1 MAGIADFL
9 DSLIGGF
16 DLICY
21 SLAIGSLFWGLFV
34 LRPWHSPRQF
44 PTDLRHT
51 HRPWQYQDGYSTLLL
66 QKTIALI
73 YKGAFWLS
81 AAQLFKIILKV
92 WLMTAVLERS
102 PFPEFAETT
111 QFIGGIV
118 RMTLTLFLA
127 TYCYRYLSKNPFSKQ
142 HWIIA
147 TIVALPMIISG
158 AWLVHG
164 AGRFENQ
171 YLLMTLT
178 VIHQLAAAAWI
189 GGVFQLVNLWL
200 LRNRNQ
206 ITAGLWPLLLKRFS
220 MFGIASVT
228 MILISG
234 LPIAWQYID
243 SWNGLIGTGYG
254 NLLLVK
260 ITLLAIALGFAWLN
274 KSAVLEFGFS
284 GNNHALNNRVPYYIE
299 AETFILITLLFTAA
313 SLASQPPAI
322 DIPSLTASW
331 QEVLGTFRP
340 QIPMTNSPT
349 HTALIAGEAGRVA
362 IVGQVPSLAATEWSN
377 YNHNI
382 AGIFL
387 TVMSF
392 FAMLSYVRKPGF
404 EHFKYWPLGFVG
416 LGIFLFFRSDAE
428 SWPLGPIG
436 FWDSTFNNGEVLQHR
451 IATLLVFVLGIMELS
466 ARITKNPNSKLPF
479 VFPLLAAF
487 GGLMLLTH
495 SHVGFQAKSAF
506 LIQVGHTTMGIFSLI
521 LACGRWLE
529 LKLDNPSKDITRDG
543 VYAASLSGTGAAIT
557 RDGVYAASLSGTGAA
572 IVKDGGNID
581 DYREQAWQPSLAVSK
596 IAGFIS
602 VAALFQIGIIL
613 MFYRE
618 PLY

>member
-21 SLAIGSLFWGLFV
+21 SLTIGGLFWGLFV
-34 LRPWHSPRQF
+34 LRPWNNHN
-44 PTDLRHT
+44 
-51 HRPWQYQDGYSTLLL
+51 GYNAELL
-66 QKTIALI
+66 QRTIALI
-73 YKGAFWLS
+73 YKGGFLLA

-92 WLMTAVLERS
+92 WLMTAVLERW
-102 PFPEFAETT
+102 PFPEFASTT
-111 QFIGGIV
+111 QFIGGII
-118 RMTLTLFLA
+118 RTLLTVFLA
-127 TYCYRYLSKNPFSKQ
+127 GYCYQYLSKNPASKA
-142 HWIIA
+142 HWTMA
-147 TIVALPMIISG
+147 AVVALPMIISG
-158 AWLVHG
+158 AWLVHA

-171 YLLMTLT
+171 FILMSLT

-189 GGVFQLVNLWL
+189 GGIFQLVNLWL
-200 LRNRNQ
+200 LRKNNQ
-206 ITAGLWPLLLKRFS
+206 VAAELWPLMLRRFS
-220 MFGIASVT
+220 RFGIASVA
-228 MILISG
+228 MILVSG
-234 LPIAWQYID
+234 VPIALQYID
-243 SWNGLIGTGYG
+243 TWNGLVGTGYG
-254 NLLLVK
+254 NLLMVK

-274 KSAVLEFGFS
+274 KSAVLEYGIS
-284 GNNHALNNRVPYYIE
+284 GNPYALNNCVPYYIE
-299 AETFILITLLFTAA
+299 AETFVLITLLFTAA

-322 DIPSLTASW
+322 DISALTASW
-331 QEVLGTFRP
+331 HEVLNTFNP
-340 QIPMTNSPT
+340 QIPQTSSPS
-349 HTALIAGEAGRVA
+349 HVALIAGEAGRVA
-362 IVGQVPSLAATEWSN
+362 IIDQVPSMAATEWSN

-387 TVMSF
+387 TTMSF
-392 FAMLSYVRKPGF
+392 FAMLSYIKHLPSFFSAFDKYLPLTR
-404 EHFKYWPLGFVG
+404 YWPLGFVG

-428 SWPLGPIG
+428 SWPLGPIS

-451 IATLLVFVLGIMELS
+451 IATLLVFVLGLFELS
-466 ARITKNPNSKLPF
+466 ARMTKNPNSKLPF

-529 LKLDNPSKDITRDG
+529 LKLDRPGKDF
-543 VYAASLSGTGAAIT
+543 
-557 RDGVYAASLSGTGAA
+557 
-572 IVKDGGNID
+572 
-581 DYREQAWQPSLAVSK
+581 
-596 IAGFIS
+596 AGFIS

>member
-21 SLAIGSLFWGLFV
+21 SLTIGGLFWGLFV
-34 LRPWHSPRQF
+34 LRPWNNQN
-44 PTDLRHT
+44 
-51 HRPWQYQDGYSTLLL
+51 GYNAELL
-66 QKTIALI
+66 QRTIALI
-73 YKGAFWLS
+73 YKGGFLLA

-92 WLMTAVLERS
+92 WLMTAVIERW
-102 PFPEFAETT
+102 PFPEFASTT
-111 QFIGGIV
+111 QFIGGII
-118 RMTLTLFLA
+118 RTLLTVFLA
-127 TYCYRYLSKNPFSKQ
+127 GYCYQYLSKNPASKA
-142 HWIIA
+142 HWTLA
-147 TIVALPMIISG
+147 AVVALPMIISG
-158 AWLVHG
+158 AWLVHA

-171 YLLMTLT
+171 FVLMSLT

-189 GGVFQLVNLWL
+189 GGIFQLVNLWL
-200 LRNRNQ
+200 LRKNNQ
-206 ITAGLWPLLLKRFS
+206 VAAELWPLMLRRFS
-220 MFGIASVT
+220 KFGIASVA
-228 MILISG
+228 MILVSG
-234 LPIAWQYID
+234 VPIALQYID
-243 SWNGLIGTGYG
+243 TWNGLVGTGYG
-254 NLLLVK
+254 NLLMVK

-274 KSAVLEFGFS
+274 KSAVLEYGIS
-284 GNNHALNNRVPYYIE
+284 GNPYALNNRVPYYIE
-299 AETFILITLLFTAA
+299 AETFVLITLLFTAA

-322 DIPSLTASW
+322 DISALTASW
-331 QEVLGTFRP
+331 HEVLNTFNP
-340 QIPMTNSPT
+340 QIPQTSSPS
-349 HTALIAGEAGRVA
+349 HVALIAGEAGRVA
-362 IVGQVPSLAATEWSN
+362 IIDQVPSMAATEWSN

-387 TVMSF
+387 TTMSF
-392 FAMLSYVRKPGF
+392 FAMLSYIKHLPSFFSAFDKYLPLTR
-404 EHFKYWPLGFVG
+404 YWPLGFVG

-428 SWPLGPIG
+428 SWPLGPIS

-451 IATLLVFVLGIMELS
+451 IATLLVFVLGLFELS
-466 ARITKNPNSKLPF
+466 ARMTKNPNSKLPF

-529 LKLDNPSKDITRDG
+529 LKLDRPGKDF
-543 VYAASLSGTGAAIT
+543 
-557 RDGVYAASLSGTGAA
+557 
-572 IVKDGGNID
+572 
-581 DYREQAWQPSLAVSK
+581 
-596 IAGFIS
+596 AGFIS

>member
-21 SLAIGSLFWGLFV
+21 SLTIGGLLWGLFV
-34 LRPWHSPRQF
+34 LRPWNN
-44 PTDLRHT
+44 
-51 HRPWQYQDGYSTLLL
+51 QDKYNAVLLK
-66 QKTIALI
+66 KTIALI
-73 YKGAFWLS
+73 YTGGFLLA
-81 AAQLFKIILKV
+81 AAQLFKIILKI
-92 WLMTAVLERS
+92 WLMTAVLERW
-102 PFPEFAETT
+102 PFPEFAGTT

-118 RMTLTLFLA
+118 RTLLTLVLA
-127 TYCYRYLSKNPFSKQ
+127 SYCYQYLSKNPSSRT
-142 HWIIA
+142 HWTTA
-147 TIVALPMIISG
+147 VIVALPMIISG
-158 AWLVHG
+158 AWLVHA
-164 AGRFENQ
+164 AGRFDNQ
-171 YLLMTLT
+171 LVLMSLT

-189 GGVFQLVNLWL
+189 GGIFQLVNLWL
-200 LRNRNQ
+200 LRQ
-206 ITAGLWPLLLKRFS
+206 SKQVPAELWPLMLRRFS
-220 MFGIASVT
+220 NFGIASVAV
-228 MILISG
+228 ILISG
-234 LPIAWQYID
+234 LPIALQYID

-254 NLLLVK
+254 NLLMVK
-260 ITLLAIALGFAWLN
+260 ITLLALALGFAWLN
-274 KSAVLEFGFS
+274 KSAVQEYVVS
-284 GNNHALNNRVPYYIE
+284 GSHYALNNRVPYYIE
-299 AETFILITLLFTAA
+299 AEAFVLITLLFTAA

-322 DIPSLTASW
+322 DIPTLTASW
-331 QEVLGTFRP
+331 QEVLNTFHP
-340 QIPMTNSPT
+340 QIPQTSSPS
-349 HTALIAGEAGRVA
+349 HTALLAGEAGRVA
-362 IVGQVPSLAATEWSN
+362 IIDQVPSIAATEWSN

-392 FAMLSYVRKPGF
+392 FAMLSYVKHLPSAFSVLDKYLPLTR
-404 EHFKYWPLGFVG
+404 YWPLGFVL

-428 SWPLGPIG
+428 TWPLGPIG
-436 FWDSTFNNGEVLQHR
+436 FWESTFNNGEVLQHR
-451 IATLLVFVLGIMELS
+451 IATLLVLVLGVIELS
-466 ARITKNPNSKLPF
+466 ARMTKNPGSKLPF

-506 LIQVGHTTMGIFSLI
+506 LIQVGHTTMGIFALI

-529 LKLDNPSKDITRDG
+529 LKLDRPGKD
-543 VYAASLSGTGAAIT
+543 
-557 RDGVYAASLSGTGAA
+557 
-572 IVKDGGNID
+572 
-581 DYREQAWQPSLAVSK
+581 

>member
-21 SLAIGSLFWGLFV
+21 SLTIGGLFWGLFV
-34 LRPWHSPRQF
+34 LRPWNKQN
-44 PTDLRHT
+44 
-51 HRPWQYQDGYSTLLL
+51 GYNAELL
-66 QKTIALI
+66 QRTIALI
-73 YKGAFWLS
+73 YKGGFLLA
-81 AAQLFKIILKV
+81 AAQLFKIILKI
-92 WLMTAVLERS
+92 WLMTALLERW
-102 PFPEFAETT
+102 PFPEFAGTT
-111 QFIGGIV
+111 QFIGGII
-118 RMTLTLFLA
+118 RTLLTVFLA
-127 TYCYRYLSKNPFSKQ
+127 GYCYQYLSKNPASKA
-142 HWIIA
+142 HWTLAA
-147 TIVALPMIISG
+147 TVALPMIISG
-158 AWLVHG
+158 AWLVHA

-171 YLLMTLT
+171 FVLMSLT

-189 GGVFQLVNLWL
+189 GGIFQLVNLWL
-200 LRNRNQ
+200 LRQNNQ
-206 ITAGLWPLLLKRFS
+206 VAADLWPLMLRRFS
-220 MFGIASVT
+220 KFGIASVA

-234 LPIAWQYID
+234 VPIALQYID
-243 SWNGLIGTGYG
+243 TWNGLVGTGYG
-254 NLLLVK
+254 NLLMVK

-274 KSAVLEFGFS
+274 KSAVLEYGIS
-284 GNNHALNNRVPYYIE
+284 GNPYALNNRVPYYIE
-299 AETFILITLLFTAA
+299 AETFVLITLLFTAA

-322 DIPSLTASW
+322 DISALTASW
-331 QEVLGTFRP
+331 HEVLNTFNP
-340 QIPMTNSPT
+340 QIPQTSSPS
-349 HTALIAGEAGRVA
+349 HVALIAGEAGRVA
-362 IVGQVPSLAATEWSN
+362 IIDQVPSMAATEWSN

-387 TVMSF
+387 TTMSF
-392 FAMLSYVRKPGF
+392 FAMLSYIKQLPSFLSVFDKFLPLTR
-404 EHFKYWPLGFVG
+404 YWPLGFVG

-428 SWPLGPIG
+428 SWPLGPIS

-451 IATLLVFVLGIMELS
+451 IATLLVFVLGLFELS
-466 ARITKNPNSKLPF
+466 ARMTKNPNSKLPF

-529 LKLDNPSKDITRDG
+529 LKLDRPGKDF
-543 VYAASLSGTGAAIT
+543 
-557 RDGVYAASLSGTGAA
+557 
-572 IVKDGGNID
+572 
-581 DYREQAWQPSLAVSK
+581 
-596 IAGFIS
+596 AGFIS

>member
-9 DSLIGGF
+9 DSLVGGF

-21 SLAIGSLFWGLFV
+21 CLAIGSLFWGLFV
-34 LRPWHSPRQF
+34 LRPWHA
-44 PTDLRHT
+44 
-51 HRPWQYQDGYSTLLL
+51 QDGYSAVLL
-66 QKTIALI
+66 QKTVALL
-73 YKGAFWLS
+73 YKGGFWLA
-81 AAQLFKIILKV
+81 AAQLFKIILKI
-92 WLMTAVLERS
+92 WLMTAVLERW
-102 PFPEFAETT
+102 PFPEFAATT

-118 RMTLTLFLA
+118 RTVLTLFLA
-127 TYCYRYLSKNPFSKQ
+127 AYCYRYLRKNPFSKQ
-142 HWIIA
+142 HWISA
-147 TIVALPMIISG
+147 GLVALPMIISG

-171 YLLMTLT
+171 FILMSLT

-200 LRNRNQ
+200 LRSGKR
-206 ITAGLWPLLLKRFS
+206 IPAELWPLLLKRFS
-220 MFGIASVT
+220 VFGIASVA

-234 LPIAWQYID
+234 LPIALQYID
-243 SWNGLIGTGYG
+243 TWNGLIGTGYG
-254 NLLLVK
+254 NLLMVK
-260 ITLLAIALGFAWLN
+260 ITLMAIALSFAWLN
-274 KSAVLEFGFS
+274 KSAVSAYGFS
-284 GNNHALNNRVPYYIE
+284 GNSHALNNRVPYYVE
-299 AETFILITLLFTAA
+299 AETFVLVTLLFTAA

-322 DIPSLTASW
+322 DIPSLTANW
-331 QEVLGTFRP
+331 QEVLNTFSP
-340 QIPMTNSPT
+340 QIPRTSSPT
-349 HTALIAGEAGRVA
+349 HTDLIAGEAGRVA

-382 AGIFL
+382 SGIFL

-404 EHFKYWPLGFVG
+404 EPFKYWPLGFVG

-428 SWPLGPIG
+428 TWPLGPIG
-436 FWDSTFNNGEVLQHR
+436 FWESTFNNGEVLQHR
-451 IATLLVFVLGIMELS
+451 IATLLVFVLGVMELS
-466 ARITKNPNSKLPF
+466 ARISKKPNTKLPF

-529 LKLDNPSKDITRDG
+529 LKLDRPGKD
-543 VYAASLSGTGAAIT
+543 
-557 RDGVYAASLSGTGAA
+557 
-572 IVKDGGNID
+572 
-581 DYREQAWQPSLAVSK
+581 

>member
-21 SLAIGSLFWGLFV
+21 SLTIGGLFWGLFV
-34 LRPWHSPRQF
+34 LRPWNNQN
-44 PTDLRHT
+44 
-51 HRPWQYQDGYSTLLL
+51 GYNAELL
-66 QKTIALI
+66 QRTIALI
-73 YKGAFWLS
+73 YKGGFLLA

-102 PFPEFAETT
+102 PFPEFASTT
-111 QFIGGIV
+111 QFIGGII
-118 RMTLTLFLA
+118 RTLLTVFLA
-127 TYCYRYLSKNPFSKQ
+127 GYCYQYLSKNPASKD
-142 HWIIA
+142 HWILA
-147 TIVALPMIISG
+147 AVVALPMIISG
-158 AWLVHG
+158 AWLVHA

-171 YLLMTLT
+171 FILMSLT

-189 GGVFQLVNLWL
+189 GGVFQLVNIWL
-200 LRNRNQ
+200 LRQSNQ
-206 ITAGLWPLLLKRFS
+206 VAADLWPLMLRRFS
-220 MFGIASVT
+220 KFGIASVA
-228 MILISG
+228 MILVSG
-234 LPIAWQYID
+234 VPIALQYID
-243 SWNGLIGTGYG
+243 TWNGLVGTGYG
-254 NLLLVK
+254 NLLMVK

-274 KSAVLEFGFS
+274 KSAVLEYGIS
-284 GNNHALNNRVPYYIE
+284 GNPYALNNRVPYYIE
-299 AETFILITLLFTAA
+299 AETFVLITLLFTAA

-322 DIPSLTASW
+322 DISALTASW
-331 QEVLGTFRP
+331 HEVLNTFNP
-340 QIPMTNSPT
+340 QIPQTSSPS
-349 HTALIAGEAGRVA
+349 HVALIAGEAGRVA
-362 IVGQVPSLAATEWSN
+362 IIDQVPSMAATEWSN

-387 TVMSF
+387 TTMSF
-392 FAMLSYVRKPGF
+392 FAMLSYIKHLPSFFSAFDKYLPLTR
-404 EHFKYWPLGFVG
+404 YWPLGFVG

-428 SWPLGPIG
+428 SWPLGPIS

-451 IATLLVFVLGIMELS
+451 IATLLVFVLGLFELS
-466 ARITKNPNSKLPF
+466 ARMTKNPNSKLPF

-529 LKLDNPSKDITRDG
+529 LKLDRPGKDF
-543 VYAASLSGTGAAIT
+543 
-557 RDGVYAASLSGTGAA
+557 
-572 IVKDGGNID
+572 
-581 DYREQAWQPSLAVSK
+581 
-596 IAGFIS
+596 AGFIS

>member
-21 SLAIGSLFWGLFV
+21 SLAVGSLFWGLFV
-34 LRPWHSPRQF
+34 LRPWH
-44 PTDLRHT
+44 
-51 HRPWQYQDGYSTLLL
+51 YQDGYSAVLL
-66 QKTIALI
+66 QKTITLL
-73 YKGAFWLS
+73 YKGGFWLA
-81 AAQLFKIILKV
+81 AAQFFKIILKV
-92 WLMTAVLERS
+92 WLMTSVLERW

-111 QFIGGIV
+111 QFIGGIIRTV
-118 RMTLTLFLA
+118 LA
-127 TYCYRYLSKNPFSKQ
+127 VFSAGYCYQYLSKNPFSKQ
-142 HWIIA
+142 HWITAGIL
-147 TIVALPMIISG
+147 ALPMIISG

-171 YLLMTLT
+171 VFLMSLT
-178 VIHQLAAAAWI
+178 VIHQVAAAAWI
-189 GGVFQLVNLWL
+189 GGIFQLVNLWL
-200 LRNRNQ
+200 LRSSKQ
-206 ITAGLWPLLLKRFS
+206 VADGLWPLMLKRFTK
-220 MFGIASVT
+220 FGIASVA

-234 LPIAWQYID
+234 LPIALQYID
-243 SWNGLIGTGYG
+243 TWNGLIGTGYG
-254 NLLLVK
+254 NLLTVK
-260 ITLLAIALGFAWLN
+260 IILMSIALGFAFLN
-274 KSAVLEFGFS
+274 KSAVSAFGIT
-284 GNNHALNNRVPYYIE
+284 GNSHALNNRVPYYVE
-299 AETFILITLLFTAA
+299 AETFVLVTLLFTAA

-331 QEVLGTFRP
+331 QEVLNTFSP
-340 QIPMTNSPT
+340 QIPRTSSPT
-349 HTALIAGEAGRVA
+349 HTDLIAGEAGRVA
-362 IVGQVPSLAATEWSN
+362 IVGQIPSLAATEWSN

-382 AGIFL
+382 SGIFL

-392 FAMLSYVRKPGF
+392 FAMLSYVQKPGF
-404 EHFKYWPLGFVG
+404 DKFKYWPIGFVL

-428 SWPLGPIG
+428 TWPLGPIG
-436 FWDSTFNNGEVLQHR
+436 FWESTFNNGEVLQHR

-466 ARITKNPNSKLPF
+466 ARITKKPDSKLPF

-495 SHVGFQAKSAF
+495 SHVGFQPKSAF
-506 LIQVGHTTMGIFSLI
+506 LIQVGHTMMGIFSLI
-521 LACGRWLE
+521 LASGRWLE
-529 LKLDNPSKDITRDG
+529 LKLDRPGKD
-543 VYAASLSGTGAAIT
+543 
-557 RDGVYAASLSGTGAA
+557 
-572 IVKDGGNID
+572 
-581 DYREQAWQPSLAVSK
+581 

>member
-21 SLAIGSLFWGLFV
+21 SLTIGGLFWGLFV
-34 LRPWHSPRQF
+34 LRPWHI
-44 PTDLRHT
+44 
-51 HRPWQYQDGYSTLLL
+51 QDGYNAVLL
-66 QKTIALI
+66 QKTITLI
-73 YKGAFWLS
+73 YKGGFLLA
-81 AAQLFKIILKV
+81 AAQLFKIILKI
-92 WLMTAVLERS
+92 WLMTAVLERW
-102 PFPEFAETT
+102 PFPEFANTT

-118 RMTLTLFLA
+118 RTILTVFLA
-127 TYCYRYLSKNPFSKQ
+127 GYCYRYLSKNPFSKA
-142 HWIIA
+142 HWTTA
-147 TIVALPMIISG
+147 VVVSVPMIISG
-158 AWLVHG
+158 AWLVHA

-171 YLLMTLT
+171 FILMALT

-189 GGVFQLVNLWL
+189 GGIFQLVNLWL
-200 LRNRNQ
+200 LRQGKQ
-206 ITAGLWPLLLKRFS
+206 IPANLWPLLLRRFS
-220 MFGIASVT
+220 KYGIGSVS

-234 LPIAWQYID
+234 LPIALQYID

-254 NLLLVK
+254 NLLMVK
-260 ITLLAIALGFAWLN
+260 ITLLTLALGFAWLN
-274 KSAVLEFGFS
+274 KSAVIEYGFS
-284 GNNHALNNRVPYYIE
+284 GNHYALNNRVPYYIE
-299 AETFILITLLFTAA
+299 AENFVLITLLFTAA

-322 DIPSLTASW
+322 DIPTLTASW
-331 QEVLGTFRP
+331 QEVLNTFNP
-340 QIPMTNSPT
+340 QIPQTSSPS
-349 HTALIAGEAGRVA
+349 HTALIAGEPGRVA
-362 IVGQVPSLAATEWSN
+362 IIGQVPSLAATEWSN

-387 TVMSF
+387 TAMSF
-392 FAMLSYVRKPGF
+392 FAMLSYAKHPSF
-404 EHFKYWPLGFVG
+404 EKFKYWPLGFVL

-428 SWPLGPIG
+428 TWPLGPIG
-436 FWDSTFNNGEVLQHR
+436 FWESTFNNGEVLQHR
-451 IATLLVFVLGIMELS
+451 IATLLVFVLGIIELI
-466 ARITKNPNSKLPF
+466 ARMTKNPDSKLPF

-521 LACGRWLE
+521 LATGRWLE
-529 LKLDNPSKDITRDG
+529 LKLDKPGKD
-543 VYAASLSGTGAAIT
+543 
-557 RDGVYAASLSGTGAA
+557 
-572 IVKDGGNID
+572 
-581 DYREQAWQPSLAVSK
+581 

>member
-21 SLAIGSLFWGLFV
+21 CLAIGSLFWGLFV
-34 LRPWHSPRQF
+34 LRPWHA
-44 PTDLRHT
+44 
-51 HRPWQYQDGYSTLLL
+51 QDGYSAVLL
-66 QKTIALI
+66 QKTVALL
-73 YKGAFWLS
+73 YKGGFWLA
-81 AAQLFKIILKV
+81 AAQLFKIILKI
-92 WLMTAVLERS
+92 WLMTAVLERW
-102 PFPEFAETT
+102 PFPEFAATT

-118 RMTLTLFLA
+118 RTVLTLFLA
-127 TYCYRYLSKNPFSKQ
+127 AYCYRYLRKNPFSKQ
-142 HWIIA
+142 HWLSA
-147 TIVALPMIISG
+147 GLVALPMIISG

-171 YLLMTLT
+171 FILMSLT

-200 LRNRNQ
+200 LRSGKQ
-206 ITAGLWPLLLKRFS
+206 IPAELWPLLLKRFS
-220 MFGIASVT
+220 VFGIASVA

-234 LPIAWQYID
+234 LPIALQYID
-243 SWNGLIGTGYG
+243 TWNGLIGTGYG
-254 NLLLVK
+254 NLLMVK
-260 ITLLAIALGFAWLN
+260 ITLMAIALSFAWLN
-274 KSAVLEFGFS
+274 KSAVSAYGFS
-284 GNNHALNNRVPYYIE
+284 GNSHALNNRVPYYVE
-299 AETFILITLLFTAA
+299 AETFVLVTLLFTAA

-322 DIPSLTASW
+322 DIPSLTANW
-331 QEVLGTFRP
+331 QEVLNTFSP
-340 QIPMTNSPT
+340 QIPRTSSPT
-349 HTALIAGEAGRVA
+349 HTDLIAGEAGRVA

-382 AGIFL
+382 SGIFL

-404 EHFKYWPLGFVG
+404 EPFKYWPLGFVG

-428 SWPLGPIG
+428 TWPLGPIG
-436 FWDSTFNNGEVLQHR
+436 FWESTFNNGEVLQHR
-451 IATLLVFVLGIMELS
+451 IATLLVFVLGVMELS
-466 ARITKNPNSKLPF
+466 ARISKKPNTKLPF

-529 LKLDNPSKDITRDG
+529 LKLDRPGKD
-543 VYAASLSGTGAAIT
+543 
-557 RDGVYAASLSGTGAA
+557 
-572 IVKDGGNID
+572 
-581 DYREQAWQPSLAVSK
+581 

>member
-34 LRPWHSPRQF
+34 LRPWN
-44 PTDLRHT
+44 
-51 HRPWQYQDGYSTLLL
+51 YQDGYSAVLL
-66 QKTIALI
+66 QKTIALL
-73 YKGAFWLS
+73 YKGGFWLA
-81 AAQLFKIILKV
+81 AAQLFKIVLKV
-92 WLMTAVLERS
+92 WLMTSVLERW
-102 PFPEFAETT
+102 PFPEFAGTT

-118 RMTLTLFLA
+118 RTILTVVLA
-127 TYCYRYLSKNPFSKQ
+127 GYCYQYLSKNPFSKQ
-142 HWIIA
+142 HWITA
-147 TIVALPMIISG
+147 GIVALPTIISG

-171 YLLMTLT
+171 FILMSMT

-189 GGVFQLVNLWL
+189 GGVFQLVNIWL
-200 LRNRNQ
+200 LRSSNQ
-206 ITAGLWPLLLKRFS
+206 VYAGLWPLLLKRFS
-220 MFGIASVT
+220 TFGIASVA

-234 LPIAWQYID
+234 LPIALQYID
-243 SWNGLIGTGYG
+243 TWNGLIGTGYG
-254 NLLLVK
+254 NLLMVK
-260 ITLLAIALGFAWLN
+260 IVLMSIALGFAWLN
-274 KSAVLEFGFS
+274 KSAVLAFGFS
-284 GNNHALNNRVPYYIE
+284 GNNHALTNRVPYYIE
-299 AETFILITLLFTAA
+299 AETFVLVTLLFTAA

-322 DIPSLTASW
+322 DIPTLTASW
-331 QEVLGTFRP
+331 QEVLNTFSP
-340 QIPMTNSPT
+340 QIPQTSSPT
-349 HTALIAGEAGRVA
+349 HTDLIAGEAGRVA

-392 FAMLSYVRKPGF
+392 FAMLSYIQKSGF
-404 EHFKYWPLGFVG
+404 ERFKYWPLGFVG

-428 SWPLGPIG
+428 TWPLGPIG
-436 FWDSTFNNGEVLQHR
+436 FWESTFNNGEVLQHR

-466 ARITKNPNSKLPF
+466 ARITKNPDSKLPF

-495 SHVGFQAKSAF
+495 SHVGFQPKSAF
-506 LIQVGHTTMGIFSLI
+506 LIQVGHTMMGIFALI
-521 LACGRWLE
+521 LATGRWLE
-529 LKLDNPSKDITRDG
+529 LKLDRPGK
-543 VYAASLSGTGAAIT
+543 
-557 RDGVYAASLSGTGAA
+557 
-572 IVKDGGNID
+572 
-581 DYREQAWQPSLAVSK
+581 E

>member
-34 LRPWHSPRQF
+34 LRPWH
-44 PTDLRHT
+44 
-51 HRPWQYQDGYSTLLL
+51 YQDGYSAALL
-66 QKTIALI
+66 QKTITLL
-73 YKGAFWLS
+73 YKGGFWLA

-92 WLMTAVLERS
+92 WLMTAVLERW
-102 PFPEFAETT
+102 PFPEFAATT

-118 RMTLTLFLA
+118 RTILTVVLA
-127 TYCYRYLSKNPFSKQ
+127 GYCYHYLSKNPFSKQ
-142 HWIIA
+142 HWITA
-147 TIVALPMIISG
+147 GIVALPMIISG

-171 YLLMTLT
+171 FVLMSLT

-189 GGVFQLVNLWL
+189 GGVFQLVNIWL
-200 LRNRNQ
+200 LRSNNE
-206 ITAGLWPLLLKRFS
+206 ISAGLWPLLLKRFS
-220 MFGIASVT
+220 TFGIASVA

-234 LPIAWQYID
+234 LPIALQYID
-243 SWNGLIGTGYG
+243 TWNGLIGTGYG
-254 NLLLVK
+254 NLLMVK
-260 ITLLAIALGFAWLN
+260 VTLMSIALGFAWLN
-274 KSAVLEFGFS
+274 KSAVLAFSFS

-299 AETFILITLLFTAA
+299 AETFVLVTLLFTAA

-322 DIPSLTASW
+322 DIPTLTASW
-331 QEVLGTFRP
+331 QEVLNTFNP
-340 QIPMTNSPT
+340 QIPQTSSPT
-349 HTALIAGEAGRVA
+349 HTDLIAGEPGRVA

-387 TVMSF
+387 TLMSF
-392 FAMLSYVRKPGF
+392 FAMLSYVKKPGF
-404 EHFKYWPLGFVG
+404 EYCKYWPLGFVG

-428 SWPLGPIG
+428 TWPLGPIG
-436 FWDSTFNNGEVLQHR
+436 FWESTFNNGEVLQHR

-466 ARITKNPNSKLPF
+466 ARITKNPHSKLPF

-529 LKLDNPSKDITRDG
+529 LKLDRPGKD
-543 VYAASLSGTGAAIT
+543 
-557 RDGVYAASLSGTGAA
+557 
-572 IVKDGGNID
+572 
-581 DYREQAWQPSLAVSK
+581 